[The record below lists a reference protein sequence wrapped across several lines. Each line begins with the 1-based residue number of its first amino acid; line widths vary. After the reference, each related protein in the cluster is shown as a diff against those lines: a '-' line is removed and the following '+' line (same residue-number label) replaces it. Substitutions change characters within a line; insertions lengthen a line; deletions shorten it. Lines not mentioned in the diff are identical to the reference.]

1 MRVAHAASCWWRLRE
16 IDSTGPV
23 FNAFANSPV
32 DSATI
37 ATSTF
42 YSVQMIF
49 NGASSEV
56 CVNNS
61 CGSMANAG
69 TGGIG
74 ARFYLGQNGYGAILG
89 SGGYIV
95 EAIFYTYRPR
105 ENPRCWIGRRR
116 GFRRHEAAC
125 G

>member
-1 MRVAHAASCWWRLRE
+1 VS
-16 IDSTGPV
+16 
-23 FNAFANSPV
+23 
-32 DSATI
+32 SATI
-37 ATSTF
+37 AASTF

-74 ARFYLGQNGYGAILG
+74 ARFYLGQDGYGDILG
-89 SGGYIV
+89 SGEYIV
-95 EAIFYTYRPR
+95 EAIFYTGTP
-105 ENPRCWIGRRR
+105 PAGRSSLATNQCAYV
-116 GFRRHEAAC
+116 GVSC
-125 G
+125 